1 MTSKNIKPELPG
13 GFRDYLPAE
22 TAQREHLLT
31 AIRGVFEQY
40 GFVSFETPAV
50 ERREILTGGDPAFD
64 KEIFRVGLREDDEDL
79 ALRFD
84 LTVPLA
90 RVVAA
95 YPQDIVKPFRAYRIG
110 KVWRGERQQAGRYR
124 EFLQC
129 DVDIIGSSRPEADAE
144 IIVVLVEVMKALGVK
159 DAVIAVSNRKLLN
172 GILQQLGV
180 TDELAPKVLRAID
193 KLDKRSWDEIAE
205 ELQSIGLDTAQIEE
219 LKKLID
225 VRNDTADV
233 VLDVLSER
241 VADAQG
247 QEGISELRTL
257 AKLLRAYQVPDT
269 AWRIDTTIVRGLG
282 YYTGSVFEIRIPES
296 EVGSVGGGGRYDTL
310 VERFSTKPIPAVGA
324 SIGFDRLF
332 TVLQKKNGIAV
343 EAVGASVLVLNFADT
358 ARDICI
364 AVTQELRDAGIATEL
379 YVGQEENLKGQL
391 AYAVKRGVPV
401 VLIIGDDEIK
411 EGTVQVKDMRAGTQD
426 AVKQQQV
433 TAAVRKIST

>member
-13 GFRDYLPAE
+13 GFRDYLPTE
-22 TAQREHLLT
+22 TAQRERLLA
-31 AIRGVFEQY
+31 AIRGVFERY

-64 KEIFRVGLREDDEDL
+64 KEIFRVGLREGDEDL

-129 DVDIIGSSRPEADAE
+129 DIDIIGSSRPEADAE
-144 IIVVLVEVMKALGVK
+144 IVVVLVEVMKALGVD
-159 DAVIAVSNRKLLN
+159 DAFIAISNRKLLN
-172 GILQQLGV
+172 GILKQLDI
-180 TDELAPKVLRAID
+180 TDTLVPQALRVID
-193 KLDKRSWDEIAE
+193 KLDKRSWNEIAE

-225 VRNDTADV
+225 VKNDTVDV
-233 VLDVLSER
+233 VLDALSER
-241 VADAQG
+241 VTDAQG

-257 AKLLRAYQVPDT
+257 TKLLRAYQVPDT
-269 AWRIDTTIVRGLG
+269 AWRIDPTIARGLG

-343 EAVGASVLVLNFADT
+343 EAIGASVLVLNFADA
-358 ARDICI
+358 ARDVCI
-364 AVTQELRDAGIATEL
+364 AVTQELRGAGIATEL
-379 YVGQEENLKGQL
+379 YIGQEENLKGQL
-391 AYAVKRGVPV
+391 AYAVKRDIPV
-401 VLIIGDDEIK
+401 VLIIGDK
-411 EGTVQVKDMRAGTQD
+411 EMQESVVQVKDMRAGTQ
-426 AVKQQQV
+426 KTIQQQKV
-433 TAAVRKIST
+433 TDVVCGIL